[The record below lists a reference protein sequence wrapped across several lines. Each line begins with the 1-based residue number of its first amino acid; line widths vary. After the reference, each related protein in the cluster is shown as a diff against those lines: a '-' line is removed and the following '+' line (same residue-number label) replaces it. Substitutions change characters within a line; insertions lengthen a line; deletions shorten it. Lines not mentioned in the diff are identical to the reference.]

1 MKTKTPEVDP
11 GQCLSIQAFGLRAC
25 EEGVGLEDRRGIP
38 DPRGDG
44 PRPCPFYYRGE
55 PAICGGKEIRK
66 LIRKG
71 KYPEAGTAE
80 ARAYLEDLRKRPV
93 VIPAPRRKVSLWGSV
108 ASRMRSW
115 VSR

>member
-1 MKTKTPEVDP
+1 MEESSKIDTA
-11 GQCLSIQAFGLRAC
+11 QCLDIQAFGLRAC

-66 LIRKG
+66 LIRAG
-71 KYPEAGTAE
+71 KYPKTGTAH
-80 ARAYLEDLRKRPV
+80 ARRYLEELRKAPV
-93 VIPAPRRKVSLWGSV
+93 VIPMPKRKVPVWRNV
-108 ASRMRSW
+108 
-115 VSR
+115 VSRIWSRVNR